1 MTHGVMRKVIRGIP
15 PLILKKELNSKKA
28 QIEIRGTSKAGFMK
42 GDPKVTKLIKTS
54 VYDTN
59 PVN

>member
-1 MTHGVMRKVIRGIP
+1 MRKVIRGIP
-15 PLILKKELNSKKA
+15 PLILKKELNPKKA